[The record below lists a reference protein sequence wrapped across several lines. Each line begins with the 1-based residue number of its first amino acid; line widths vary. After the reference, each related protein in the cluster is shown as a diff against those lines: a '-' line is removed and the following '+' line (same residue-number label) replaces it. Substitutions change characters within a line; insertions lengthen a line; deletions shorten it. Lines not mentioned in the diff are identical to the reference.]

1 MGHDESAHG
10 GYLTQTAYEHH
21 GEGVADAAGVGY
33 RSRQTLCLE
42 KPALESEK
50 IEDKKKVTKRKI

>member
-1 MGHDESAHG
+1 MSTMVRVLLVLLVLVVE
-10 GYLTQTAYEHH
+10 
-21 GEGVADAAGVGY
+21 VG
-33 RSRQTLCLE
+33 RHCIE